1 MKSIV
6 IVDLLS
12 TGFNYVADIVKR
24 GYKPVIV
31 ESLRITN
38 SFVYEEVKENYK
50 KIKTA
55 HVVIRE
61 KDSYEETLDE
71 IKKYDPILVLPGTES
86 GVVLA
91 NRLAYDLGLPCNDI
105 NYIDAMTRKDAMHEA
120 LKKYGIRYIR
130 GQVVASSDEAVSFCK
145 ANGINKAI
153 VKPVQSAGS
162 FGMFLCDDLTQV
174 SEAVSKLLSMPDFV
188 GKPFEKVL
196 VQERIFGVEYIVN
209 TVSRDGEHRISSM
222 GRYEKVVTSNGHY
235 IYDYLYYIDKMEPG
249 IVDMVEYALKVA
261 DAIHYKNGLIHGEY
275 MIDEKGPVLIEV
287 NCRPMGPSQPAEF
300 MDLIT
305 GQHETDTALDAL
317 LDPVKF
323 KADREKPYRL
333 RRMGALKFIIV
344 KEEIDAESSPVFEVV
359 RQLSSTYKLS
369 IAVPDAPKYYHKTV
383 DLDTNGGIIYMVN
396 EDKAVLDEEL
406 DIIRRTERRFFEF
419 LLNDGTSRRIVS
431 KTDLVSE
438 KPEDIIAACECHGS
452 ILVAS
457 DEKREIEGCQCVT
470 GDTLADAQ
478 RGFDNVLIMYQN
490 SLTELS
496 ESACLRLIF
505 DTMEFV
511 REGGRVIVPESTY
524 DFISYGRHG
533 MEELMNIKGLVVE
546 PVNKNCAGKVIGTR
560 EKYNRVMS

>member
-12 TGFNYVADIVKR
+12 TGFNYVADIVQR

-31 ESLRITN
+31 ESLTITN

-50 KIKTA
+50 KIRSA

-61 KDSYEETLDE
+61 KDPYEETLDE
-71 IKKYDPILVLPGTES
+71 IKKYDPVLVLPGTES

-130 GQVVASSDEAVSFCK
+130 GKVVESADEAVSFCK
-145 ANGINKAI
+145 DNGIYKAI

-196 VQERIFGVEYIVN
+196 IQERIFGVEYIVN
-209 TVSRDGEHRISSM
+209 TVSRDGEHHISSM
-222 GRYEKVVTSNGHY
+222 VRYEKVKTSNGHY
-235 IYDYLYYIDKMEPG
+235 IYDYAYYIDKMEPG
-249 IVDMVEYALKVA
+249 YVEMVEYALKVA
-261 DAIHYKNGLIHGEY
+261 DAIHYKNGIIHGEY
-275 MIDEKGPVLIEV
+275 MIDENGPVLIEV

-300 MDLIT
+300 LDMIT
-305 GQHETDTALDAL
+305 GQHETDSVLDAL

-323 KADREKPYRL
+323 KADCEKPYRL
-333 RRMGALKFIIV
+333 RKMGVIKFIIV
-344 KEEIDAESSPVFEVV
+344 KDDIDAEDSPIWEVAK
-359 RQLSSTYKLS
+359 QLSSTYKLS
-369 IAVPDAPKYYHKTV
+369 IAVTDAPKYYHKTV
-383 DLDTNGGIIYMVN
+383 DLDTNGGVIYMVN

-406 DIIRRTERRFFEF
+406 DIIRRMERRFFEF

-431 KTDLVSE
+431 KADLVGE
-438 KPEDIIAACECHGS
+438 KPEDVIAVCECHGS

-470 GDTLADAQ
+470 GDTLAEAQ

-505 DTMEFV
+505 DTMERV
-511 REGGRVIVPESTY
+511 REGGRVIIPKSTY
-524 DFISYGRHG
+524 DFISYGRQG
-533 MEELMNIKGLVVE
+533 MEELINVKGFIVE
-546 PVNKNCAGKVIGTR
+546 PTKKEYIGKVVGTR
-560 EKYNRVMS
+560 DRL